1 MIAQHGRL
9 AYYQEQSK
17 GRDDPGAV
25 ACISILQGFCDHVC
39 GRA

>member
-25 ACISILQGFCDHVC
+25 ACTYMLQCFSDHVS
-39 GRA
+39 GPA